1 MARRGRRLGFL
12 LPGLLVLAV
21 PRGPASGQ
29 DVLEGLQSLAME
41 NAELYVAPLAD
52 GLGIAMGTGFARTGR
67 VHGILGFSVGVRVVA
82 ALPSEE
88 AGTFTPILP
97 GSVTF
102 RGTTFS
108 DPYEPVGGALTSAT
122 VVGDGPGVVLR
133 PRGEYLAALQL
144 AGENPDDYTLSFPDG
159 LDLPAVP
166 FAVVEGALGMGMGTE
181 ITARF
186 LPSYEIASE
195 VGAVSARGFG
205 VRHSLTSWIPGPT
218 PLLDLAVYA
227 GWQRFQVG
235 DYLDAKAVA
244 YGLVASA
251 GLGPLRVYG
260 SGGLSRADIDVQ
272 YEVRN
277 PSGNPALPPDGTSF
291 SFQRE
296 VPSSFRGAVGV
307 GLSLPLLEVSAE
319 YGLADFNTASVQ
331 FGIHFR

>member
-1 MARRGRRLGFL
+1 MARRGLRLGFL
-12 LPGLLVLAV
+12 LPGLLVLAA
-21 PRGPASGQ
+21 PRSPVSGQ

-67 VHGILGFSVGVRVVA
+67 VHGILGFSIGVRVVA

-97 GSVTF
+97 ESVTF
-102 RGTTFS
+102 RGVTFS
-108 DPYEPVGGALTSAT
+108 NPYEPASGVLTSAT

-133 PRGEYLAALQL
+133 PRGEYLAAIQL
-144 AGENPDDYTLSFPDG
+144 AGENPDDYTLAFPDG

-235 DYLDAKAVA
+235 DYLDANAVA
-244 YGLVASA
+244 YGLGRAGSPRLVA
-251 GLGPLRVYG
+251 PLAAFVRNEREQD
-260 SGGLSRADIDVQ
+260 LSRAFAVIALGLLGEKDPGLPPFARFAIDSHYELRVALLD
-272 YEVRN
+272 EVRDI
-277 PSGNPALPPDGTSF
+277 L
-291 SFQRE
+291 
-296 VPSSFRGAVGV
+296 
-307 GLSLPLLEVSAE
+307 
-319 YGLADFNTASVQ
+319 
-331 FGIHFR
+331 